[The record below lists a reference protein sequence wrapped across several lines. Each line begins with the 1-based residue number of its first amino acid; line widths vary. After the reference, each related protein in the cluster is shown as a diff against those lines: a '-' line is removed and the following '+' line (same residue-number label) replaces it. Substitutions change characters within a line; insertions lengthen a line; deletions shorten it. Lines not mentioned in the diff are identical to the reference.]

1 MLTLQSQKS
10 RSKNPMSEYLLKLQL
25 IVSNAEFKNME
36 EARKYETMETK
47 LEGEKYCRAKNGTD
61 IFESYEYDG
70 RMVYSVLL
78 DLGFTSDVAYKMI
91 QNQQI
96 IPQPVKEKLK
106 EFQRKVFIAKYSEPN
121 PYYVMLTGVPF
132 PGSVSYPADPIV
144 TIPDEFYQAYRS
156 DGAITEGMAV
166 HEMPTKYQDLLMNSP
181 YYAKLLE
188 DNPEARYLKY
198 IGSKSI
204 PIETSRMAK
213 DGELMK
219 IDLNHLTTNHGVF
232 GTVTVE
238 PDIIH
243 LFTNVYGETRRYV
256 YDTLRGDFTDIY
268 PNYND
273 FIRFLTIYMAI
284 GGCMNELMRKSV
296 SMIHMNTSTANDFFM
311 LYGLPSVIMEGPS
324 MMSFLKQFRL
334 ILMDKGTNV
343 VYRVKDL
350 VGYDYTDIYTLV
362 MVKQQVFDDAGN
374 PMYKDGKPV
383 QNIVFR
389 RLGTTDDNTSYFKY
403 KDAKETYTLEEITSG
418 DPRWWNTPE
427 VEQMLNDMNYTLS
440 NSKYIQ
446 LSTHMSMSDIYWQCI
461 ILIRGLLDNRFETQY
476 TNLNIG
482 MMLKDDNKVSVFEAV
497 LILEILMNWH
507 INTVA
512 NRTLRGDMY
521 LMDTRID
528 GVGVCLDLF
537 FDGLNKDGTPKPLVI
552 GPPIDPDNPEDSPRV
567 PHPFKISSFNFN
579 LKRLNPEFYASIQ
592 EMDYLEPDVL
602 IPMLDDVMDREDLN
616 IGEIIMTKC
625 KAIYD
630 YLVLKLR
637 DTRTIQQFRQVTD
650 VFKELFLV
658 DPIRNSWYVDGNATM
673 NIQEY
678 LMDEYNVSAYD
689 LNVLH
694 DLTKGPEGNISFP
707 YSIDSEIYDPETEKV
722 TVNVGKILSYNGYEE
737 FSDPKFVAAFEK
749 ALDAWTFNFTG
760 QIVSRNIK
768 VNYKNIIRDTV
779 ELESGNDIAGPKTFE
794 VLLFREDPEMYR
806 YLRSLKDNGDSILIA
821 IRSIIKAL
829 EQYTQSTLH
838 ALEFSALGQ
847 EDYFKI
853 LKEVISYFKSYMV
866 EFTKDEF
873 VFIFDGFFDQGGS
886 PNMLKLHDEN
896 TKIKLKMGIQ
906 ESLTLHD
913 ASHAKVHEHY
923 ADRGLMN
930 MYDEMLVRHRTT
942 YQRIKQFGY
951 PIKFDIGSRISYDEP
966 RPIANDE
973 RLIFSIYEKKI
984 NGSTVREITIFLDD

>member
-36 EARKYETMETK
+36 EARKYETMESK

-70 RMVYSVLL
+70 RMVYSILL
-78 DLGFTSDVAYKMI
+78 DFGFSSDVAYKMI
-91 QNQQI
+91 QDEQI
-96 IPQPVKEKLK
+96 IPQPIKNKLK

-132 PGSVSYPADPIV
+132 PGSAKYPADPIV
-144 TIPDEFYQAYRS
+144 AIPDEFYQAYRS

-166 HEMPTKYQDLLMNSP
+166 HEMPKKYQDLLMNSP
-181 YYAKLLE
+181 YYQKLLE
-188 DNPEARYLKY
+188 ENPGAKYLKY

-219 IDLNHLTTNHGVF
+219 IDINHLTTNHGVF

-256 YDTLRGDFTDIY
+256 YDTLRGDFADIY

-273 FIRFLTIYMAI
+273 FIRFLTIYMSI

-350 VGYDYTDIYTLV
+350 IGYEYTDIYTLV
-362 MVKQQVFDDAGN
+362 MVKQQVFDENGN
-374 PMYKDGKPV
+374 PVYKDGKPV

-389 RLGTTDDNTSYFKY
+389 RLGTTADNTSYFKY
-403 KDAKETYTLEEITSG
+403 KARKETYTLDEITSG

-427 VEQMLNDMNYTLS
+427 VEQMLSDMNYTLS

-461 ILIRGLLDNRFETQY
+461 ILMRGLLDNRFETQY

-482 MMLKDDNKVSVFEAV
+482 ILLKDDNKVSVFEAV

-512 NRTLRGDMY
+512 GRTLRGDMY

-537 FDGLNKDGTPKPLVI
+537 FDGLNEDGTPKPLVI
-552 GPPIDPDNPEDSPRV
+552 GPHTNPNDPDSPRV
-567 PHPFKISSFNFN
+567 PHPFKISSFNFD

-602 IPMLDDVMDREDLN
+602 IPMLDAVMDREDLN
-616 IGEIIMTKC
+616 IGEIIMTQC
-625 KAIYD
+625 KEIYD

-658 DPIRNSWYVDGNATM
+658 NPIRDSWYIDGNATM
-673 NIQEY
+673 NIQQY
-678 LMDEYNVSAYD
+678 LMDEYNVSLYD

-694 DLTKGPEGNISFP
+694 DIMKDETL
-707 YSIDSEIYDPETEKV
+707 DVIYDGEVVEINIGKV
-722 TVNVGKILSYNGYEE
+722 LSYETYDEL
-737 FSDPKFVAAFEK
+737 SDPKFVVAFEK
-749 ALDAWTFNFTG
+749 ALDGFNFDFTG

-794 VLLFREDPEMYR
+794 VMLFREDPDMYR

-886 PNMLKLHDEN
+886 PNMLKLHDEIAK
-896 TKIKLKMGIQ
+896 TKLKMGVQ

-913 ASHAKVHEHY
+913 ASHAKVHEHH

-942 YQRIKQFGY
+942 YARIKQFGY
-951 PIKFDIGSRISYDEP
+951 PIKFDVGNRISYDEP

-984 NGSTVREITIFLDD
+984 NGSIVREITIFLED

>member
-36 EARKYETMETK
+36 EARKYETMESK

-61 IFESYEYDG
+61 IFESYDYDG
-70 RMVYSVLL
+70 RMVYSILL
-78 DLGFTSDVAYKMI
+78 DFGFSSDVAYKMI
-91 QNQQI
+91 QDEQI
-96 IPQPVKEKLK
+96 IPQPIKNKLK

-132 PGSVSYPADPIV
+132 PGSAKYPADPIV
-144 TIPDEFYQAYRS
+144 AIPDEFYQAYRS
-156 DGAITEGMAV
+156 DSVITEGMAV
-166 HEMPTKYQDLLMNSP
+166 HEMPKKYQDLLMNSP
-181 YYAKLLE
+181 YYQKLLE
-188 DNPEARYLKY
+188 ENPGAKYLKY

-219 IDLNHLTTNHGVF
+219 IDINHLTTNHGVF

-256 YDTLRGDFTDIY
+256 YDTLRGDFADIY

-273 FIRFLTIYMAI
+273 FIRFLTIYMSI

-350 VGYDYTDIYTLV
+350 IGYEYTDIYTLV
-362 MVKQQVFDDAGN
+362 MVKQQVFDENGN
-374 PMYKDGKPV
+374 PVYKDGKPV

-389 RLGTTDDNTSYFKY
+389 RLGTTADNTSYFKY
-403 KDAKETYTLEEITSG
+403 KDRKETYTLDEITSG

-427 VEQMLNDMNYTLS
+427 VEQMLSDMNYTLS

-482 MMLKDDNKVSVFEAV
+482 IMLKDDNKVSVFEAV

-507 INTVA
+507 INTA
-512 NRTLRGDMY
+512 AGRTLRGDMY
-521 LMDTRID
+521 LMDTRIN

-537 FDGLNKDGTPKPLVI
+537 FDGLNEDGTPKPLVI
-552 GPPIDPDNPEDSPRV
+552 GPHTNPNDPDSPRV
-567 PHPFKISSFNFN
+567 PHPFKISSFNFD

-602 IPMLDDVMDREDLN
+602 IPMLDAVMDREDLN
-616 IGEIIMTKC
+616 IGEIIMTQC
-625 KAIYD
+625 KEIYD

-658 DPIRNSWYVDGNATM
+658 NPIRDSWYIDGNATM
-673 NIQEY
+673 NIQQY
-678 LMDEYNVSAYD
+678 LMDEYHVSLYD

-694 DLTKGPEGNISFP
+694 DIMKDETL
-707 YSIDSEIYDPETEKV
+707 DVLYDGEKV
-722 TVNVGKILSYNGYEE
+722 EINIGKVLSYETYDEL
-737 FSDPKFVAAFEK
+737 SDPKFVVAFEK
-749 ALDAWTFNFTG
+749 ALDNFDFDFTG
-760 QIVSRNIK
+760 KIVSRNIK
-768 VNYKNIIRDTV
+768 VNYKNIISDTV

-794 VLLFREDPEMYR
+794 VMLFREDPEMYR
-806 YLRSLKDNGDSILIA
+806 YLRSLKDNGDSILIT

-886 PNMLKLHDEN
+886 PNMLKLHDEIAK
-896 TKIKLKMGIQ
+896 TKLKMGVQ

-913 ASHAKVHEHY
+913 ASHAKVHEHH

-942 YQRIKQFGY
+942 YARIKQFGY
-951 PIKFDIGSRISYDEP
+951 PIKFDVGNRISYDEP

-984 NGSTVREITIFLDD
+984 NGSIVREITIFLED

>member
-10 RSKNPMSEYLLKLQL
+10 RAKNPMSEYLLKLQL

-36 EARKYETMETK
+36 EARKYETMESK
-47 LEGEKYCRAKNGTD
+47 LEGEKYCRAKNETD

-70 RMVYSVLL
+70 RMVYSILL
-78 DLGFTSDVAYKMI
+78 DFGFSSDVAYKMI

-96 IPQPVKEKLK
+96 IPQPVKNKLK
-106 EFQRKVFIAKYSEPN
+106 EFQRKVFIAQYSEPN

-132 PGSVSYPADPIV
+132 PGSAKYPADPIV

-156 DGAITEGMAV
+156 DGVITEGMAV
-166 HEMPTKYQDLLMNSP
+166 HEMPKKYQDLLMNSP
-181 YYAKLLE
+181 YYQKLLE
-188 DNPEARYLKY
+188 ANPGAKYLKY

-204 PIETSRMAK
+204 PIETSRIAK

-219 IDLNHLTTNHGVF
+219 IDINHLTTNHGVF

-256 YDTLRGDFTDIY
+256 YDTLRGDFADIY

-273 FIRFLTIYMAI
+273 FIRFLTIYMSI

-350 VGYDYTDIYTLV
+350 IGYDYTDIYTLV
-362 MVKQQVFDDAGN
+362 MVKQQVFDENGN
-374 PMYKDGKPV
+374 PVYKDGKPV

-403 KDAKETYTLEEITSG
+403 KDGKETYTLDEITSG

-427 VEQMLNDMNYTLS
+427 VEQMLSDMNYTLS

-482 MMLKDDNKVSVFEAV
+482 IMLKDDNKVSVFEAV

-507 INTVA
+507 INTA
-512 NRTLRGDMY
+512 AGRTLRGDMY

-537 FDGLNKDGTPKPLVI
+537 FDGLNEDGTPKPLVI
-552 GPPIDPDNPEDSPRV
+552 GPHTNPNDPDSPRV

-592 EMDYLEPDVL
+592 EMDYLEPDTL
-602 IPMLDDVMDREDLN
+602 IPMLDAVMDREDLN
-616 IGEIIMTKC
+616 VGEIIMTQC
-625 KAIYD
+625 KEIYD

-658 DPIRNSWYVDGNATM
+658 DPIRDSWYVDGNATM
-673 NIQEY
+673 NIQQY
-678 LMDEYNVSAYD
+678 LIDEYNVSYYD

-694 DLTKGPEGNISFP
+694 DIMKDETLKVL
-707 YSIDSEIYDPETEKV
+707 YDGEEVQINLGKV
-722 TVNVGKILSYNGYEE
+722 LSYDTYDEL
-737 FSDPKFVAAFEK
+737 SDPKFVVAFEK
-749 ALDAWTFNFTG
+749 ALDNFDFDFTG
-760 QIVSRNIK
+760 KIVSRNIK

-794 VLLFREDPEMYR
+794 VMLFREDPEMYR
-806 YLRSLKDNGDSILIA
+806 YLRSLKDNGDSILIT

-886 PNMLKLHDEN
+886 PNMLKLHDEIAK
-896 TKIKLKMGIQ
+896 TKLKMGVQ

-942 YQRIKQFGY
+942 YVRIKQFGY
-951 PIKFDIGSRISYDEP
+951 PIKFDVGNRISYDEP

-984 NGSTVREITIFLDD
+984 NGSIVREITIFLED

>member
-36 EARKYETMETK
+36 EARKYETMESK

-70 RMVYSVLL
+70 RMVYSILL
-78 DLGFTSDVAYKMI
+78 DFGFSSDVAYKMI
-91 QNQQI
+91 QDEQI
-96 IPQPVKEKLK
+96 IPQPIKNKLK

-132 PGSVSYPADPIV
+132 PGSAKYPADPIV
-144 TIPDEFYQAYRS
+144 AIPDEFYQAYRS
-156 DGAITEGMAV
+156 DSVITEGMAV
-166 HEMPTKYQDLLMNSP
+166 HEMPKKYQDLLMNSP
-181 YYAKLLE
+181 YYQKLLE
-188 DNPEARYLKY
+188 ENPGAKYLKY

-219 IDLNHLTTNHGVF
+219 IDINHLTTNHGVF

-256 YDTLRGDFTDIY
+256 YDTLRGDFADIY

-273 FIRFLTIYMAI
+273 FIRFLTIYMSI

-350 VGYDYTDIYTLV
+350 IGYDYTDIYTLV
-362 MVKQQVFDDAGN
+362 MVKQQVFDENGN
-374 PMYKDGKPV
+374 PVYKDGKPV

-389 RLGTTDDNTSYFKY
+389 RLGTTADNTSYFKY
-403 KDAKETYTLEEITSG
+403 KARKETYTLDEITSG

-427 VEQMLNDMNYTLS
+427 VEQMLSDMNYTLS

-482 MMLKDDNKVSVFEAV
+482 ILLKDDNKVSVFEAI

-512 NRTLRGDMY
+512 GRTLRGDMY

-537 FDGLNKDGTPKPLVI
+537 FDGLNEDGTPKPLVI
-552 GPPIDPDNPEDSPRV
+552 GPHTNPNDPDSPRV
-567 PHPFKISSFNFN
+567 PHPFKISSFNFD

-602 IPMLDDVMDREDLN
+602 IPMLDAVMDREDLN
-616 IGEIIMTKC
+616 IGEIIMTQC
-625 KAIYD
+625 KEIYD

-658 DPIRNSWYVDGNATM
+658 NPIRDSWYIDGNATM
-673 NIQEY
+673 NIQQY
-678 LMDEYNVSAYD
+678 LMDEYHVSLYD

-694 DLTKGPEGNISFP
+694 DIMKDETL
-707 YSIDSEIYDPETEKV
+707 DVIYDGEVVKINIGKVMSYETYDE
-722 TVNVGKILSYNGYEE
+722 L
-737 FSDPKFVAAFEK
+737 SDPKFVVAFEK
-749 ALDAWTFNFTG
+749 ALDGFNFDFTG

-794 VLLFREDPEMYR
+794 VMLFREDPDMYR

-886 PNMLKLHDEN
+886 PNMLKLHDE
-896 TKIKLKMGIQ
+896 TAKTTLKMGVQ

-942 YQRIKQFGY
+942 YANIKQFGY
-951 PIKFDIGSRISYDEP
+951 PIKFDIGNRISYDEP

-984 NGSTVREITIFLDD
+984 NGSIVREITIFLED

>member
-36 EARKYETMETK
+36 EARKYETMESK

-70 RMVYSVLL
+70 RMVYSILL
-78 DLGFTSDVAYKMI
+78 DFGFSSDVAYKMI
-91 QNQQI
+91 QDEQI
-96 IPQPVKEKLK
+96 IPQPIKNKLK

-132 PGSVSYPADPIV
+132 PGSAKYPADPIV
-144 TIPDEFYQAYRS
+144 AIPDEFYQAYRS
-156 DGAITEGMAV
+156 DSVITEGMAV
-166 HEMPTKYQDLLMNSP
+166 HEMPKKYQDLLMNSP
-181 YYAKLLE
+181 YYQKLLE
-188 DNPEARYLKY
+188 ENPGAKYLKY

-219 IDLNHLTTNHGVF
+219 IDINHLTTNHGVF

-256 YDTLRGDFTDIY
+256 YDTLRGDFADIY

-273 FIRFLTIYMAI
+273 FIRFLTIYMSI

-350 VGYDYTDIYTLV
+350 IGYDYTDIYTLV
-362 MVKQQVFDDAGN
+362 MVKQQVFDENGN
-374 PMYKDGKPV
+374 PVYKDGKPV

-389 RLGTTDDNTSYFKY
+389 RLGTTADNTSYFKY
-403 KDAKETYTLEEITSG
+403 KDRKETYTLDEITSG

-427 VEQMLNDMNYTLS
+427 VEQMLSDMNYTLS

-482 MMLKDDNKVSVFEAV
+482 ILLKDDNKVSVFEAV

-512 NRTLRGDMY
+512 GRTLRGDMY

-537 FDGLNKDGTPKPLVI
+537 FDGLYEDGTPKPLVI
-552 GPPIDPDNPEDSPRV
+552 GPHTNPNDPDSPRV
-567 PHPFKISSFNFN
+567 PHPFKISSFNFD

-602 IPMLDDVMDREDLN
+602 IPMLDAVMDREDLN
-616 IGEIIMTKC
+616 IGEIIMTQC
-625 KAIYD
+625 KEIYD

-658 DPIRNSWYVDGNATM
+658 NPIRDSWYIDGNATM
-673 NIQEY
+673 NIQQY
-678 LMDEYNVSAYD
+678 LMDEYHVSLYD

-694 DLTKGPEGNISFP
+694 DIMKDETL
-707 YSIDSEIYDPETEKV
+707 DVIYDGEVVEINIGKV
-722 TVNVGKILSYNGYEE
+722 LSYDTYDEL
-737 FSDPKFVAAFEK
+737 SDPKFVVAFEK
-749 ALDAWTFNFTG
+749 ALDGFNFDFTG

-794 VLLFREDPEMYR
+794 VMLFREDPDMYR

-886 PNMLKLHDEN
+886 PNMLKLHDE
-896 TKIKLKMGIQ
+896 TAKTTLKMGVQ

-923 ADRGLMN
+923 ADRGMMN

-942 YQRIKQFGY
+942 YANIKQFGY
-951 PIKFDIGSRISYDEP
+951 PIKFDIGNRISYDEP

-984 NGSTVREITIFLDD
+984 NGSIVREITIFLEY

>member
-36 EARKYETMETK
+36 EARKYETMESK

-70 RMVYSVLL
+70 RMVYSILL
-78 DLGFTSDVAYKMI
+78 DFGFSSDVAYKMI
-91 QNQQI
+91 QDEQI
-96 IPQPVKEKLK
+96 IPQPIKNKLK

-132 PGSVSYPADPIV
+132 PGSAKYPADPIV
-144 TIPDEFYQAYRS
+144 AIPDEFYQAYRS
-156 DGAITEGMAV
+156 DSVITEGMAV
-166 HEMPTKYQDLLMNSP
+166 HEMPKKYQDLLMNSP
-181 YYAKLLE
+181 YYQKLLE
-188 DNPEARYLKY
+188 ENPGAKYLKY

-219 IDLNHLTTNHGVF
+219 IDINHLTTNHGVF

-256 YDTLRGDFTDIY
+256 YDTLRGDFADIY

-273 FIRFLTIYMAI
+273 FIRFLTIYMSI

-350 VGYDYTDIYTLV
+350 IGYEYTDIYTLV
-362 MVKQQVFDDAGN
+362 MVKQQVFDDNGN
-374 PMYKDGKPV
+374 PVYKDGKPV

-389 RLGTTDDNTSYFKY
+389 RLGTTADNTSYFKY
-403 KDAKETYTLEEITSG
+403 KDRKETYTLDEITSG

-427 VEQMLNDMNYTLS
+427 VEQMLSDMNYTLS

-461 ILIRGLLDNRFETQY
+461 ILMRGLLDNRFETQY

-482 MMLKDDNKVSVFEAV
+482 ILLKDDNKVSVFEAV

-512 NRTLRGDMY
+512 GRTLRGDMY

-537 FDGLNKDGTPKPLVI
+537 FDGLYEDGTPKPLVI
-552 GPPIDPDNPEDSPRV
+552 GPHTNPNDPDSPRV
-567 PHPFKISSFNFN
+567 PHPFKISSFNFD

-602 IPMLDDVMDREDLN
+602 IPMLDAVMDREDLN
-616 IGEIIMTKC
+616 IGEIIMTQC
-625 KAIYD
+625 KEIYD

-658 DPIRNSWYVDGNATM
+658 NPIRDSWYIDGNATM
-673 NIQEY
+673 NIQQY
-678 LMDEYNVSAYD
+678 LMDEYNVSLYD

-694 DLTKGPEGNISFP
+694 DIMKDETLDVLYDGEEVKINIGKVMS
-707 YSIDSEIYDPETEKV
+707 YDTYDE
-722 TVNVGKILSYNGYEE
+722 L
-737 FSDPKFVAAFEK
+737 SDPKFVVAFEK
-749 ALDAWTFNFTG
+749 ALDGFNFDFTG

-794 VLLFREDPEMYR
+794 VMLFREDPDMYR

-886 PNMLKLHDEN
+886 PNMLKLHDE
-896 TKIKLKMGIQ
+896 TAKTTLKMGVQ

-942 YQRIKQFGY
+942 YANIKQFGY
-951 PIKFDIGSRISYDEP
+951 PIKFDVGNRISYDEP

-984 NGSTVREITIFLDD
+984 NGSIVREITIFLED

>member
-36 EARKYETMETK
+36 EARKYETMESK

-70 RMVYSVLL
+70 RMIYSILL
-78 DLGFTSDVAYKMI
+78 DFGFSSDVAYKMI
-91 QNQQI
+91 QDEQI
-96 IPQPVKEKLK
+96 IPQPIKNKLK

-132 PGSVSYPADPIV
+132 PGSAKYPADPIV
-144 TIPDEFYQAYRS
+144 AIPDEFYQAYRS
-156 DGAITEGMAV
+156 DSVITEGMAV
-166 HEMPTKYQDLLMNSP
+166 HEMPKKYQDLLMNSP
-181 YYAKLLE
+181 YYQKLLE
-188 DNPEARYLKY
+188 ENPGAKYLKY

-219 IDLNHLTTNHGVF
+219 IDINHLTTNHGVF

-256 YDTLRGDFTDIY
+256 YDTLRGDFADIY

-273 FIRFLTIYMAI
+273 FIRFLTIYMSI

-350 VGYDYTDIYTLV
+350 IGYEYTDIYTLV
-362 MVKQQVFDDAGN
+362 MVKQQVFDDNGN
-374 PMYKDGKPV
+374 PVYKDGKPV

-389 RLGTTDDNTSYFKY
+389 RLGTTADNTSYFKY
-403 KDAKETYTLEEITSG
+403 KDRKETYTLDEITSG

-427 VEQMLNDMNYTLS
+427 VEQMLSDMNYTLS

-482 MMLKDDNKVSVFEAV
+482 ILLKDDNKVSVFEAV

-507 INTVA
+507 INTA
-512 NRTLRGDMY
+512 AGRTLRGDMY

-537 FDGLNKDGTPKPLVI
+537 FDGLNEDGTPKPLVI
-552 GPPIDPDNPEDSPRV
+552 GPRTNPNDPDSPRV
-567 PHPFKISSFNFN
+567 PHPFKISSFNFD

-602 IPMLDDVMDREDLN
+602 IPMLDAVMDREDLN
-616 IGEIIMTKC
+616 IGEIIMTQC
-625 KAIYD
+625 KEIYD

-658 DPIRNSWYVDGNATM
+658 NPIRDSWYIDGNATM
-673 NIQEY
+673 NIQQY
-678 LMDEYNVSAYD
+678 LMDEYNVSLYD

-694 DLTKGPEGNISFP
+694 DIMKDETLDVLYDGEEVEINIG
-707 YSIDSEIYDPETEKV
+707 KV
-722 TVNVGKILSYNGYEE
+722 LSYDTYDEL
-737 FSDPKFVAAFEK
+737 SDPKFVVAFEK
-749 ALDAWTFNFTG
+749 ALDGFNFDFTG
-760 QIVSRNIK
+760 KIVSRNIK

-794 VLLFREDPEMYR
+794 VMLFREDSDMYR

-886 PNMLKLHDEN
+886 PNMLKLHDEIAK
-896 TKIKLKMGIQ
+896 TKLKMGVQ

-913 ASHAKVHEHY
+913 ASHAKVHEHH
-923 ADRGLMN
+923 ADCGLMN

-942 YQRIKQFGY
+942 YARIKQFGY
-951 PIKFDIGSRISYDEP
+951 PIKFDTGNRISYDEP

-984 NGSTVREITIFLDD
+984 NGSIVREITIFLED